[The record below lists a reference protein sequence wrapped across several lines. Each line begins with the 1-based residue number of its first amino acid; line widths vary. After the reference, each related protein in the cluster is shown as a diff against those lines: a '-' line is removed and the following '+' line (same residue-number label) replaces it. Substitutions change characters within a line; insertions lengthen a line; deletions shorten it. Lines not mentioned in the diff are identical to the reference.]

1 MTTANDISD
10 AAEQTARAILA
21 DVAAG
26 RVVARAWDGEV
37 EGADV
42 DLEPHYYPGYYGDN
56 AADYHYRREVSSA

>member
-1 MTTANDISD
+1 MTATPTPD

-37 EGADV
+37 EGPDV
-42 DLEPHYYPGYYGDN
+42 DLEPHYYPGYYGDE
-56 AADYHYRREVSSA
+56 AADRHYRREVSSA